1 MVKEIIDEKITDK
14 HRNYEEFLRWQYI
27 ADLDV
32 GDKVEIKIEYM
43 DYEID
48 DDGNKIELGMKEIK
62 KEFIATNINC
72 HINCQ
77 WQDKGVK
84 NIDDEP

>member
-1 MVKEIIDEKITDK
+1 MVKSIDDRFITDK
-14 HRNYEEFLRWQYI
+14 HHSYDEFLRWGYV

-32 GDKVEIKIEYM
+32 GDKVEIKIEP
-43 DYEID
+43 ID
-48 DDGNKIELGMKEIK
+48 GSGEIK
-62 KEFIATNINC
+62 KEFIATYVNC

-84 NIDDEP
+84 K